1 MLRKPDPA
9 VLVAITKEPP
19 GRLQTRSIQVLDY
32 NLNRYVFIFWL
43 AFTWRVY
50 SKRIFLRGYPLVIGW
65 LCASHSSRP
74 ANKHRRFDID
84 DRKGLEI
91 VILTALLTFQDLN
104 ETYHTPP
111 TPPAESNTMLAAAPS
126 PGLAGRLGLSR
137 QSSQILSA
145 PPPPTV
151 PPKPQPRTGMNRV
164 AEMHA
169 VRTAQG
175 EGDANEIEVGEECSV
190 DDYAQYAERL
200 LNVSTPVF
208 SVPGYADCPA
218 LG

>member
-1 MLRKPDPA
+1 MGAWEGNTPTGA
-9 VLVAITKEPP
+9 VV
-19 GRLQTRSIQVLDY
+19 RMDR
-32 NLNRYVFIFWL
+32 
-43 AFTWRVY
+43 
-50 SKRIFLRGYPLVIGW
+50 GW
-65 LCASHSSRP
+65 LCASYISGFANEHS
-74 ANKHRRFDID
+74 RFDIE

-104 ETYHTPP
+104 ETYHTPS
-111 TPPAESNTMLAAAPS
+111 TPPAEGSTMLAVAPS

-137 QSSQILSA
+137 QASQILSA
-145 PPPPTV
+145 PPPPAV

-200 LNVSTPVF
+200 LNVSTPAF
-208 SVPGYADCPA
+208 
-218 LG
+218 